1 MDKILLIESPR
12 KVRFDEYEE
21 RALEPHEVRVRT
33 LHSGISAG
41 TEMTIYRGSNP
52 YAKKRW
58 DSELKLFLNADDDPR
73 MYPTPL
79 GYEEVGRVVEVG
91 SEVAAQPE
99 AGRIVSTVAAPV
111 GGPAAPR
118 SSAPGP
124 VRPGDL
130 VYGSWGHRTG
140 TIMPGRSAAAN
151 RMEPDADPRNGIF
164 ARIGAIALNG
174 ILDAQINVGEVVAV
188 FGAGVVG
195 IICCAL
201 ARLSGATVI
210 AVDVRESR
218 LEHARPYAD
227 LLIHEDAALQIKRFT
242 RNRGADV
249 VIEATGSDVALNE
262 AIRSVAYSARVVSLG
277 FYQNNAQ
284 GLYLGEEFHH
294 NRISIVCSQIFAVN
308 PALSYRWDV
317 PRLERTIMDLQ
328 HQGKLDL
335 RPLITQEF
343 PFERAAE
350 AYQLL
355 DEHPEAATQVVLSFP
370 ELSEPEKE
378 CPERAEVREERA
390 MVGAAS

>member
-1 MDKILLIESPR
+1 VDQILLIESPR
-12 KVRFDEYEE
+12 KIRFDSYEE
-21 RALEPHEVRVRT
+21 RAPEPSEVRVRT
-33 LHSGISAG
+33 LYSGISAG

-58 DSELKLFLNADDDPR
+58 DSELKLFLNAEDDPR
-73 MYPTPL
+73 MYPCPL
-79 GYEEVGRVVEVG
+79 GYEEVGEVVEVG
-91 SEVAAQPE
+91 AEVTGVQ
-99 AGRIVSTVAAPV
+99 
-111 GGPAAPR
+111 
-118 SSAPGP
+118 
-124 VRPGDL
+124 PGDR

-140 TIMPGRSAAAN
+140 VILPGRMAVPN
-151 RMEPDADPRNGIF
+151 RMDPDADPRHGVF

-195 IICCAL
+195 LICCAL

-210 AVDVRESR
+210 AMDVQQRR

-227 LLIHEDAALQIKRFT
+227 LLLHEDAALEIKRFT
-242 RNRGADV
+242 NNRGADV

-317 PRLERTIMDLQ
+317 PRLERTIMELQ
-328 HQGKLDL
+328 RSGKLNL
-335 RPLITQEF
+335 MPLITQEF
-343 PFERAAE
+343 PFGQAE
-350 AYQLL
+350 AAYRLL
-355 DEHPEAATQVVLSFP
+355 DEQPQEAVQVILGFSGARPVPAADSQ
-370 ELSEPEKE
+370 EKE
-378 CPERAEVREERA
+378 LAPAGSPA
-390 MVGAAS
+390 

>member
-1 MDKILLIESPR
+1 
-12 KVRFDEYEE
+12 
-21 RALEPHEVRVRT
+21 
-33 LHSGISAG
+33 
-41 TEMTIYRGSNP
+41 MTIYRGSNP
-52 YAKKRW
+52 YARKRW
-58 DSELKLFLNADDDPR
+58 DSELKLFLNAEDDPR
-73 MYPTPL
+73 MYPCPL
-79 GYEEVGRVVEVG
+79 GYEEVGEVVEAG
-91 SEVAAQPE
+91 AEVAGIQ
-99 AGRIVSTVAAPV
+99 
-111 GGPAAPR
+111 
-118 SSAPGP
+118 
-124 VRPGDL
+124 PGDV

-140 TIMPGRSAAAN
+140 VILPGRMAVPN
-151 RMEPDADPRNGIF
+151 RMDPAADPRHGVF

-195 IICCAL
+195 LVCCAL

-218 LEHARPYAD
+218 LEHARPYTD
-227 LLIHEDAALQIKRFT
+227 LRLHENAALEIKRFT

-328 HQGKLDL
+328 HTGKLNL
-335 RPLITQEF
+335 MPLITQEF
-343 PFERAAE
+343 PFEQAE
-350 AYQLL
+350 AAYRLL
-355 DEHPEAATQVVLSFP
+355 DEQPEEAVQVVLGFGCARP
-370 ELSEPEKE
+370 
-378 CPERAEVREERA
+378 AAGEVRQETERIPA
-390 MVGAAS
+390 GAPA